1 MLLACIITNILAIA
15 LPSLRISPLLLIR
28 IATIVLLHIAVIS
41 ICTVYIQ
48 SIGSDMVIFSGLFHL
63 SLVPVKP
70 GVGKPKWLSKEERA
84 QFTLSRELKDILIG
98 LCLGDLHIQKEYANA
113 RLMFV
118 QGALNKE
125 YLDLLYQL
133 FSSYC
138 SMVPKTGSGAP
149 NKRTGLKHSSISRP
163 SSPKLCLGR
172 ISQDKFLIYPVK
184 KMATDCHFLGR

>member
-1 MLLACIITNILAIA
+1 MGRRSIQILVVWWAKGPYKNWDLLS
-15 LPSLRISPLLLIR
+15 SLIPI
-28 IATIVLLHIAVIS
+28 
-41 ICTVYIQ
+41 
-48 SIGSDMVIFSGLFHL
+48 
-63 SLVPVKP
+63 KP
-70 GVGKPKWLSKEERA
+70 TEGKPKWLSKEERA

-149 NKRTGLKHSSISRP
+149 DKRTGVNIVLSDLSV
-163 SSPKLCLGR
+163 SPVPAIKAGYWSQYQPLRLATGR
-172 ISQDKFLIYPVK
+172 S
-184 KMATDCHFLGR
+184 TSH